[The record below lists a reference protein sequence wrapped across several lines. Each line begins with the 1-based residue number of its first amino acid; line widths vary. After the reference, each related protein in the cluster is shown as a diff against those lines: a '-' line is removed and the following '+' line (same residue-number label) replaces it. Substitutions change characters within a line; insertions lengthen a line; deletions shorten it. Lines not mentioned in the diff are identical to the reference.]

1 MLKVSHVKKSFKK
14 LAVLKDIS
22 LETQAGELV
31 HISGVNGCGKST
43 LFKIIVGI
51 LKADS
56 GEIHTD
62 KDDYLGA
69 LIENP
74 GFIEYETAWDNLTFL
89 GHFNHRFQPEKTR
102 DLLKA
107 FDLDPDNPQAV
118 GNYSVGMRQK
128 LGITQAVMEDQNI
141 ILLDEPT
148 RGIDKEGVDQFVKL
162 MKDLRSENKT
172 VIVASHDEIPGLVY
186 DRRLRMK
193 DGILLAEE

>member
-22 LETQAGELV
+22 LETQDGELI

-56 GEIHTD
+56 GEIQTD

-74 GFIEYETAWDNLTFL
+74 GFIEYETAWDNLIFL

-128 LGITQAVMEDQNI
+128 LGITQAVMEGQNI

-148 RGIDKEGVDQFVKL
+148 RGIDKEGVQQFVNL
-162 MKDLRSENKT
+162 LEQLRRENKT

-193 DGILLAEE
+193 DGVLLPEE

>member
-22 LETQAGELV
+22 LETQDGELI

-43 LFKIIVGI
+43 LFKIIVGL

-193 DGILLAEE
+193 DGILLNEE

>member
-1 MLKVSHVKKSFKK
+1 MLKVAHVKKSFKK

-43 LFKIIVGI
+43 LFKIIVSL

-102 DLLKA
+102 DLFKA
-107 FDLDPDNPQAV
+107 FDLDPDNPQSV

-128 LGITQAVMEDQNI
+128 LGITQAVMEEQNI

-148 RGIDKEGVDQFVKL
+148 RGIDKEGVDQ
-162 MKDLRSENKT
+162 
-172 VIVASHDEIPGLVY
+172 LV
-186 DRRLRMK
+186 
-193 DGILLAEE
+193 E

>member
-22 LETQAGELV
+22 LETQDGELI

-74 GFIEYETAWDNLTFL
+74 GFIEYETAWDNLIFL

-148 RGIDKEGVDQFVKL
+148 RGIDKEGVQQFVNL
-162 MKDLRSENKT
+162 LEQLRRENKT

-193 DGILLAEE
+193 DGILLDEE

>member
-22 LETQAGELV
+22 LETQDGELI

-193 DGILLAEE
+193 DGILLNEE

>member
-43 LFKIIVGI
+43 LFKIIVGL

-56 GEIHTD
+56 GEIHID

-148 RGIDKEGVDQFVKL
+148 RGIDKEGVDQFVNL
-162 MKDLRSENKT
+162 MKNLRSENKT

-193 DGILLAEE
+193 DGILLSEE

>member
-1 MLKVSHVKKSFKK
+1 MLKVSHVKKSFKN

-22 LETQAGELV
+22 LETQDGELI

-74 GFIEYETAWDNLTFL
+74 GFIEYETAWDNLIFL

-148 RGIDKEGVDQFVKL
+148 RGIDKEGVQQFVNL
-162 MKDLRSENKT
+162 LEQLRRENKT

-193 DGILLAEE
+193 DGVLLPEE

>member
-1 MLKVSHVKKSFKK
+1 MLKVAHVKKSFKK

-43 LFKIIVGI
+43 LFKIIVGL

-74 GFIEYETAWDNLTFL
+74 GFIEYETAWD
-89 GHFNHRFQPEKTR
+89 
-102 DLLKA
+102 LLKA
-107 FDLDPDNPQAV
+107 FDLDPDNPQSV

-128 LGITQAVMEDQNI
+128 LG
-141 ILLDEPT
+141 
-148 RGIDKEGVDQFVKL
+148 FVNL

>member
-22 LETQAGELV
+22 LETQDGELI

-102 DLLKA
+102 DLLKS
-107 FDLDPDNPQAV
+107 FDLDPDNSQAV

-128 LGITQAVMEDQNI
+128 LGIIQAVMEDQNI
-141 ILLDEPT
+141 VLLDEPT
-148 RGIDKEGVDQFVKL
+148 RGVDKEGVQQFVNL
-162 MKDLRSENKT
+162 LDQLRQEKKT
-172 VIVASHDEIPGLVY
+172 VIVASHDETPGLVY

-193 DGILLAEE
+193 DGVLLPEE

>member
-1 MLKVSHVKKSFKK
+1 MLKVSHVKKNFKK

-22 LETQAGELV
+22 LETQDGELI

-74 GFIEYETAWDNLTFL
+74 GFIEYETAWDNLIFL

-148 RGIDKEGVDQFVKL
+148 RGIDKEGVQQFVNL
-162 MKDLRSENKT
+162 LEQLRRENKT

-193 DGILLAEE
+193 DGVLLPEE

>member
-1 MLKVSHVKKSFKK
+1 MLKVSHVKKRFKK

-22 LETQAGELV
+22 LENQAGELV

-43 LFKIIVGI
+43 LFKIIVGL

-69 LIENP
+69 LIEKP
-74 GFIEYETAWDNLTFL
+74 GFIEYETAWDNLIFL

-107 FDLDPDNPQAV
+107 FDLDPDNPQSV

-128 LGITQAVMEDQNI
+128 LGITQAVMEEQNI

-148 RGIDKEGVDQFVKL
+148 RGIDKEGGDQFVNL

>member
-43 LFKIIVGI
+43 LFKIIVGL

-107 FDLDPDNPQAV
+107 FDLDPDNPQSV

-148 RGIDKEGVDQFVKL
+148 RGIDKEGVDQFVNL
-162 MKDLRSENKT
+162 MKNLRSENKT
-172 VIVASHDEIPGLVY
+172 VIVASHDEIPSLVY

-193 DGILLAEE
+193 DGILLNEE

>member
-43 LFKIIVGI
+43 LFKIIVGL

-56 GEIHTD
+56 GEIHID

-148 RGIDKEGVDQFVKL
+148 RGIDKEGVDQFVNL
-162 MKDLRSENKT
+162 MKNLRSENKT

-193 DGILLAEE
+193 DGILLVEE

>member
-43 LFKIIVGI
+43 LFKIIVGL

-128 LGITQAVMEDQNI
+128 LGIIQAVMEDQNI

-148 RGIDKEGVDQFVKL
+148 RGIDKEGVDQFVNL
-162 MKDLRSENKT
+162 MKNLRSENKT

-186 DRRLRMK
+186 DRRLKMK

>member
-43 LFKIIVGI
+43 LFKIIVSL

-56 GEIHTD
+56 GEIHND

-107 FDLDPDNPQAV
+107 FDLDPDNPQSV
-118 GNYSVGMRQK
+118 GNYSDGMRQK
-128 LGITQAVMEDQNI
+128 LGITQAVMEEQNI

-148 RGIDKEGVDQFVKL
+148 RGIDKEGVDQFVNL
-162 MKDLRSENKT
+162 MKDLRSKNET

>member
-22 LETQAGELV
+22 LETQDGELI

>member
-22 LETQAGELV
+22 LETQDGELI
-31 HISGVNGCGKST
+31 HIFGVNGCGKST

-74 GFIEYETAWDNLTFL
+74 GFIEYETAWDNLIFL

-148 RGIDKEGVDQFVKL
+148 RGIDKEGVQQFVNL
-162 MKDLRSENKT
+162 LEQLRRENKT

-193 DGILLAEE
+193 DGVLLPEE

>member
-1 MLKVSHVKKSFKK
+1 M
-14 LAVLKDIS
+14 AVLKDIS
-22 LETQAGELV
+22 LENQAGELV
-31 HISGVNGCGKST
+31 HISGVNGCGKYT
-43 LFKIIVGI
+43 LFKIIVGL

-74 GFIEYETAWDNLTFL
+74 GFIEYETAWDNLIFL
-89 GHFNHRFQPEKTR
+89 GHFNYRFQPEKTR

-107 FDLDPDNPQAV
+107 FDPDPDNPQSV

-128 LGITQAVMEDQNI
+128 LGITQAVMEEQNI

-148 RGIDKEGVDQFVKL
+148 RGIDKEGVDQFVNL

>member
-43 LFKIIVGI
+43 LFKIIVGL

-148 RGIDKEGVDQFVKL
+148 RGIDKEGVDQFVNL
-162 MKDLRSENKT
+162 MKNLRSENKT

-193 DGILLAEE
+193 DGILLPEE

>member
-43 LFKIIVGI
+43 LFKIIVGL

-128 LGITQAVMEDQNI
+128 LGIIQAVMEDQNI

-148 RGIDKEGVDQFVKL
+148 RGIDKEGVDQFVNL
-162 MKDLRSENKT
+162 MKNLRSENKT

>member
-22 LETQAGELV
+22 LETQDGELI

-62 KDDYLGA
+62 KDDYIGA

-74 GFIEYETAWDNLTFL
+74 GFIEYETAWDNLIFL

-128 LGITQAVMEDQNI
+128 LGITQAVMEGQNI

-148 RGIDKEGVDQFVKL
+148 RGIDKEGVQQFVNL
-162 MKDLRSENKT
+162 LEQLRRENKT

-193 DGILLAEE
+193 DGVLLPEE

>member
-43 LFKIIVGI
+43 LFKIIVGL

-148 RGIDKEGVDQFVKL
+148 RGIDKEGVDQFVNL
-162 MKDLRSENKT
+162 MKNLRSENKT

-193 DGILLAEE
+193 DGILLNEE